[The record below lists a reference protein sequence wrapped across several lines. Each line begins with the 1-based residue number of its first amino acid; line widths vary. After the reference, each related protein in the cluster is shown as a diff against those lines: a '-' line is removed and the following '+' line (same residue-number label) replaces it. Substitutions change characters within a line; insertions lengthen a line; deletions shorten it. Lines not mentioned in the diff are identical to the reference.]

1 MLCKRTIF
9 TALFVAAMIAP
20 VDRLA
25 AQNPP
30 RDPQSQDEGGRRFNQ
45 DGQRGRG
52 NGPRGFGRRGRG
64 PDMDGFYDRVAQEL
78 ALDEDQKAQLEEI
91 RAAQRERM
99 ESFRQ
104 RREAIRQAEDDGDQA
119 RADQLREEMRSE
131 FEQNVGRRRG
141 FMEETIQSIDG
152 ILTED
157 QRTQFATLQQTM
169 RTEREQQMRQR
180 FESRYERIAEDL
192 GLDDDQRQVLEDIKA
207 AQIEQM
213 EEFRGR
219 WEAVREAYDNGNDA
233 LGDQLREELVGE
245 MREGGG
251 PRQFMNQVWDELDP
265 VLTDD
270 QRVLAQQMR
279 DERGPGRGRGG
290 RNRPDA
296 NAETDSDT
304 ATEVVEQE
312 TGESRVMQDGGV
324 VKEAPTEPGDDLQS
338 SLELTNEQLAGF
350 SALQAQHKQKSAAL
364 TTKMT
369 ALQEQ
374 IAAAEKEGDTEAIE
388 RLNGELAAQQALFAA
403 EEDNFYSQLD
413 GMLNDDQKASLAEY
427 RADQQVDED
436 LKDIPADLRTVLRAA
451 MRLKLDRSQKEQVR
465 EMTKQAKTE
474 LRKARE
480 LDKKNRDRNRT
491 AEMAL
496 ANRFKTRIRNILT
509 TEQSLKYTE
518 NLDRMTPRRTKKPTR
533 GI

>member
-1 MLCKRTIF
+1 MLRKHTIL
-9 TALFVAAMIAP
+9 TALFVAALIGPA
-20 VDRLA
+20 DWLA
-25 AQNPP
+25 AQNTP
-30 RDPQSQDEGGRRFNQ
+30 RDPQSQDQGGRRFNQ

-52 NGPRGFGRRGRG
+52 NGPRGQGRRGRG
-64 PDMDGFYDRVAQEL
+64 PDMDSFYDRVAKDL

-99 ESFRQ
+99 ETFRQ

-141 FMEETIQSIDG
+141 FMEETVQSIDG
-152 ILTED
+152 ILTEE
-157 QRTQFATLQQTM
+157 QRTQFATLQQNM
-169 RTEREQQMRQR
+169 RTEREQQMRDR
-180 FESRYERIAEDL
+180 FESRYAQIAEDL
-192 GLDDDQRQVLEDIKA
+192 GLDEDQRQVLEDVKA

-219 WEAVREAYDNGNDA
+219 WQAVREAYDNGNDA

-245 MREGGG
+245 MRDGGG

-270 QRVLAQQMR
+270 QRELAQQLR
-279 DERGPGRGRGG
+279 EERGRGR
-290 RNRPDA
+290 RNRNQPEA
-296 NAETDSDT
+296 AAETNGDAAS
-304 ATEVVEQE
+304 AVVEQQNGE
-312 TGESRVMQDGGV
+312 TPVMQDGEV
-324 VKEAPTEPGDDLQS
+324 VKGASTAGGDELQS
-338 SLELTNEQLAGF
+338 SLELTDEQMAGF
-350 SALQAQHKQKSAAL
+350 AALQSQHKQKSAAI
-364 TTKMT
+364 TARMT
-369 ALQEQ
+369 ALQAQ
-374 IAAAEKEGDTEAIE
+374 IAAAEAEGDTDALE
-388 RLNGELAAQQALFAA
+388 RLNGELAEQQALFAA
-403 EEDNFYSQLD
+403 EEDNFYGQLD
-413 GMLNDDQKASLAEY
+413 GMLNDEQKASLADY
-427 RADQQVDED
+427 RADQQVNEE

-465 EMTKQAKTE
+465 EMTKQARTE

-480 LDKKNRDRNRT
+480 LDKKNRDRSRT

-496 ANRFKTRIRNILT
+496 ANRFKTRIRNLLT

-518 NLDRMTPRRTKKPTR
+518 NLDKMTPRRTKKPTR